1 MTEHHRVARIALVD
15 DDPVVRQ
22 MLPTYFDVDDLDVAL
37 VAATVKEALEHLPQL
52 GVDLVLTDVRMPD
65 ADGIDFTAM
74 LREEAGHLPVV
85 GITSFDVDEYV
96 VEMLRAGAKGMVLKS
111 APRDEI
117 LWAVREA
124 LNGRTFVSPA
134 LAGRLGAYLIPAG
147 RDQMPVLSGREK
159 EVLELILD
167 GLPNA
172 DISAQLRVS
181 VPTVKKHLASLFRK
195 YDVDS
200 RLKLAVAALRP

>member
-1 MTEHHRVARIALVD
+1 MARIILVD

-22 MLPTYFDVDDLDVAL
+22 MLPTYFDVDDLEVVL
-37 VAATVKEALEHLPQL
+37 VAASVQEALDQLPHL
-52 GVDLVLTDVRMPD
+52 GIDLVLTDVRMPGV
-65 ADGIDFTAM
+65 DGIALTTM
-74 LREEAGHLPVV
+74 LREMAGHLPVV

-96 VEMLRAGAKGMVLKS
+96 VEMLRAGAAGIVLKS

-124 LNGRTFVSPA
+124 LNGRTFVSPE
-134 LAGRLGAYLIPAG
+134 LAGRLGGYLVSADRG
-147 RDQMPVLSGREK
+147 HMPVLSGREE

-167 GLPNA
+167 GLSNT
-172 DISAQLRVS
+172 DIAGRLCVS